1 MAIASVN
8 AASSTGANWLKEA
21 QASIAASASPGG
33 LLGTLQDARSD
44 PSSLKTFLARS
55 TNATNSLALIAQ
67 NGQSS
72 AGALASQM
80 AASAAQKR
88 QSELI
93 ALVQKLNPVQ
103 TNYTPPA
110 PVDAVYFENGGS
122 LDTSTNILTMAN
134 GTQIDTTTG
143 LQYHEPGSIVS
154 MANGAYLDT
163 KNNILTMSD
172 GTKIDTVTGLTITS
186 LICVTSSEHGRR
198 FDRRR
203 LCRRA
208 SRSIAAGGRRQ
219 DAAHEHAG
227 VGRYRQASG
236 SRAAEFQSSR

>member
-8 AASSTGANWLKEA
+8 AASSTGRQLAEGSTSLDRGVRVAGRLAGHVAGRPIRPQQPQDIFGKKRERDE
-21 QASIAASASPGG
+21 QPGA
-33 LLGTLQDARSD
+33 DCAD
-44 PSSLKTFLARS
+44 
-55 TNATNSLALIAQ
+55 
-67 NGQSS
+67 GQSS
-72 AGALASQM
+72 AGALALQM
-80 AASAAQKR
+80 AESAAQKR

-110 PVDAVYFENGGS
+110 PVDA
-122 LDTSTNILTMAN
+122 LDTNTNILTMAN

-203 LCRRA
+203 LCRSA